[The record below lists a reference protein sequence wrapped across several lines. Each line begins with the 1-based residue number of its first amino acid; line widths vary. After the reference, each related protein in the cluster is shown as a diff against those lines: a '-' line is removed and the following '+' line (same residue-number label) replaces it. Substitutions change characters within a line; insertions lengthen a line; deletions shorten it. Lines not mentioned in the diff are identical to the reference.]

1 MFGPPSYTTSA
12 STLSWASLHSHAQ
25 NGRHPLQELVAD
37 HFIPNDFHVSTF
49 WGVRT
54 QLEPDSPSLEILTGP
69 NSSGK
74 SVYLKQ
80 LALLVYLA
88 QIGCFV
94 PAERASLCLF
104 HSIHTKFN
112 TIERWAARSR
122 RS

>member
-1 MFGPPSYTTSA
+1 MDGES
-12 STLSWASLHSHAQ
+12 
-25 NGRHPLQELVAD
+25 
-37 HFIPNDFHVSTF
+37 
-49 WGVRT
+49 
-54 QLEPDSPSLEILTGP
+54 SPIEILTGP

-80 LALLVYLA
+80 IALIAYLT

-112 TIERWAARSR
+112 TIERLGSLSLRFVASPTSIPPSLKISLALAGSTKPFQ
-122 RS
+122 SVLLC